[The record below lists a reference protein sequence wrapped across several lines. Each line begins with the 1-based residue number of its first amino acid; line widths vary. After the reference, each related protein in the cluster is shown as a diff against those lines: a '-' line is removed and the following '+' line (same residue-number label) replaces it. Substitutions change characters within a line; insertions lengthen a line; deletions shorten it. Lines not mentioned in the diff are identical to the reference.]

1 MPPLSGDDMAYPTT
15 DSASATIEAQN
26 TFTDP
31 VVMDY
36 EGHVLESKDAGTN
49 VLVFCNLH
57 FN

>member
-1 MPPLSGDDMAYPTT
+1 MAYPTT